1 MPTAR
6 ILLARA
12 GGLTVS
18 ATTLAT
24 LFAVAC
30 YVVATIPFLPLM
42 LVVHRLGGAYA
53 GLFMAALVMQILP
66 IGLVFIPV
74 GALGVGLLAYTL
86 YQVRGRL
93 RHFRSSGLNNPEVH
107 TRWTKEHVA
116 NWVALG
122 LALEQ
127 KAAAWLF
134 LEASSGN
141 SIGVLTLVL
150 AGLGILI
157 GLTVW
162 WHIRPEL
169 QRLKALKA
177 NPALP

>member
-1 MPTAR
+1 M
-6 ILLARA
+6 
-12 GGLTVS
+12 S

-24 LFAVAC
+24 LFAVAY
-30 YVVATIPFLPLM
+30 YVFATVPFLPLM
-42 LVVHRLGGAYA
+42 LYVHRLGGAYA
-53 GLFMAALVMQILP
+53 GLLMAALVMQILP

-93 RHFRSSGLNNPEVH
+93 RHFRASGLHNPEVH
-107 TRWTKEHVA
+107 ARWIKEHIA

-134 LEASSGN
+134 LEASSGHN
-141 SIGVLTLVL
+141 IWVLTLVL
-150 AGLGILI
+150 TGLGAVLWV
-157 GLTVW
+157 LVW
-162 WHIRPEL
+162 WQIRPEWRRL
-169 QRLKALKA
+169 RELKALLVA
-177 NPALP
+177 

>member
-6 ILLARA
+6 ILVARA
-12 GGLTVS
+12 GGLRVS

-53 GLFMAALVMQILP
+53 GLFLAALVMQILP

-74 GALGVGLLAYTL
+74 GALGVALLAYTL
-86 YQVRGRL
+86 RQVSRRL
-93 RHFRSSGLNNPEVH
+93 VQFRLSGMHNADVH
-107 TRWTKEHVA
+107 ARWVKEWLA
-116 NWVALG
+116 NWVAFG

-134 LEASSGN
+134 LEASSGHP
-141 SIGVLTLVL
+141 ITTLTLVFGGL
-150 AGLGILI
+150 SAGLWAFIAWKI
-157 GLTVW
+157 GPEWRRL
-162 WHIRPEL
+162 REL
-169 QRLKALKA
+169 QAT
-177 NPALP
+177 PVT